1 MYFTAFH
8 CNEAIFFL
16 LNTLSLLSPSVFKHQ
31 TTTRSPPVHP
41 QNTHLL
47 RVSLT
52 HRKELMTLACDY
64 NSLWRSPAAPLQK
77 HTQAAVCA
85 ETQQTPDLCNNT
97 QSQMWWQKSLMHTHN
112 NNALFRYKI
121 HYTVLHH
128 TERVT
133 SCLVSPTILITAA
146 MHAKHLV
153 LRWLVGGLQQ

>member
-1 MYFTAFH
+1 MNMCHWIQPKYRIACPSMCCFAWAASPEQRWRWRKSNFPSNVLGWKFWNHLKYTSKYYLKRGIVNGEIKCTSPLSIVTKPF
-8 CNEAIFFL
+8 FFL

-85 ETQQTPDLCNNT
+85 ET
-97 QSQMWWQKSLMHTHN
+97 
-112 NNALFRYKI
+112 
-121 HYTVLHH
+121 
-128 TERVT
+128 
-133 SCLVSPTILITAA
+133 
-146 MHAKHLV
+146 
-153 LRWLVGGLQQ
+153 